1 MINRGEEAYYRSP
14 CESPNAAFI
23 RERVGEIEFVHVYGD
38 VDMANVEELERS
50 INGPHS
56 LQTRIF
62 ADLSN
67 CRYMDSTG
75 LAVLVRAKKN
85 FGEKFSVAVEP
96 GSNLDRLLKLT
107 SLYGILT

>member
-1 MINRGEEAYYRSP
+1 MP
-14 CESPNAAFI
+14 
-23 RERVGEIEFVHVYGD
+23 
-38 VDMANVEELERS
+38 VEELERS

-62 ADLSN
+62 ADLTN

-85 FGEKFSVAVEP
+85 FGEKFSVGVEP
-96 GSNLDRLLKLT
+96 GSNVERILKLT
-107 SLYGILT
+107 SLYDLLI